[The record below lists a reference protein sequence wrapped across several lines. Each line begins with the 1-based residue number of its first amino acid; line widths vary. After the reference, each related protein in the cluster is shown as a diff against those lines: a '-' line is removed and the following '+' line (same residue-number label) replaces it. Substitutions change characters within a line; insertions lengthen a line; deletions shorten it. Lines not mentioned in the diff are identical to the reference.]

1 MIVKKSLK
9 RLADMAEE
17 ESLGGVMRIGVRL
30 GELVMGPVV
39 SAPLVDVIL
48 QRENVPGGQHHT
60 NAKGRFVRLWR

>member
-1 MIVKKSLK
+1 MLAMIVKKFLK

-17 ESLGGVMRIGVRL
+17 ESFGGVMRIGVRL

-48 QRENVPGGQHHT
+48 QRFSRCAYVNCS
-60 NAKGRFVRLWR
+60 